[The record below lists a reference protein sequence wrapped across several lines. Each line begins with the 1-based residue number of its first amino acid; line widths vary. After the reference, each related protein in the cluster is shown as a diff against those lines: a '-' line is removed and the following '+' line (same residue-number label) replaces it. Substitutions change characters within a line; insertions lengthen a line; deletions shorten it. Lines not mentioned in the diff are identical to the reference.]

1 MMPQPAPELVPFY
14 EGDLPAGLIS
24 VPDACREY
32 QVPRQTGRNW
42 VIDGLVPNR
51 GRARRTYHHA
61 YVTERLA
68 FSIQAGKYHLARH
81 SAKQAGTKKQRC
93 ECGNEKER
101 EAIACAP
108 CQELDLQR
116 HALNVELG
124 KVDPLEALV
133 AAQLNMDARRTS

>member
-1 MMPQPAPELVPFY
+1 MPQPAPELMPFY
-14 EGDLPAGLIS
+14 EGDLPAGLITMA
-24 VPDACREY
+24 DACREY
-32 QVPRQTGRNW
+32 RVPRHTGRKW

-68 FSIQAGKYHLARH
+68 FANQADKYHLARR
-81 SAKQAGTKKQRC
+81 ADRTRKQRC

-108 CQELDLQR
+108 CLELDLQR

-124 KVDPLEALV
+124 KVDPLEAVV
-133 AAQLNMDARRTS
+133 AAQLNVDARRTS

>member
-1 MMPQPAPELVPFY
+1 MMRQATPGLVPFY
-14 EGDLPAGLIS
+14 EGDLPAGLIT

-32 QVPRQTGRNW
+32 RVPRQTGRNW

-51 GRARRTYHHA
+51 GRARRRYNHA

-68 FSIQAGKYHLARH
+68 FSIQAGKYHLARQ
-81 SAKQAGTKKQRC
+81 SDRRRKQRC

-101 EAIACAP
+101 GAIACAP
-108 CQELDLQR
+108 CLELDLQR

-124 KVDPLEALV
+124 KGETTEEA
-133 AAQLNMDARRTS
+133 QR

>member
-1 MMPQPAPELVPFY
+1 MATPTPVLVPFY
-14 EGDLPAGLIS
+14 EGDLPAGLIT

-32 QVPRQTGRNW
+32 KVPRQTGRNW

-68 FSIQAGKYHLARH
+68 FAMRAGEYHLPR
-81 SAKQAGTKKQRC
+81 QADGTRKQRC

-101 EAIACAP
+101 EATACAS

-116 HALNVELG
+116 HTLNVELG

-133 AAQLNMDARRTS
+133 AAQLNVDARRTS